1 MLKPDGQIGP
11 YTLIRRLGKGAYGV
25 VWLAEKRTA
34 IATTKVAIKIA
45 NDEGVDLDAIKR
57 EASVWVSASGH
68 PNVLPIIDAD
78 VYDEQVIIVSEYAP
92 DGSLSLWLDSHG
104 GKAPTVGHA
113 LAMLTGILSGLE
125 HLHRRGIIH
134 RDLKPENILL
144 QGDTPR
150 LADFGIA
157 RVLKTNSQSGIASGT
172 PVYMPPEAFD
182 GKRSEQ
188 TDVWSAGVIL
198 YQLLTGRLPFEG
210 DDMASLIGG
219 IVNKTPT
226 PFHIP
231 EAPEIAEVVERSLM
245 KDPAAR
251 YTSARDMRRQITQ
264 IRLDAFDLD
273 SDVTRRGDFDD
284 SISYA
289 PTLRAAKNPET
300 QVLTNLGDAATIRQS
315 TSQINT
321 AENTRVLSKGKSL
334 IFAAIGIA
342 ALALLAIGGFLFF
355 KGKASI
361 GTLRSDAEFTDILN
375 RKTDSW
381 IVRILSGQTAK
392 GGIKELSAGDETAQ
406 VWSTAQCIYGIIDS
420 RKDITPYVPKI
431 KNAFAFIEANR
442 RTTPAAG
449 WNYFGNA
456 NPHTVT
462 EISGWVL
469 MAEVKS
475 LDSKTK
481 IWDDTERQDI
491 LKRIVRDLDD
501 VKQRQDNSG
510 GWRPVKEDGPGFI
523 RTWSSV
529 IALWSLIEARR
540 STTVSEKIGSQYDD
554 NIRRGI
560 NWLLLN
566 YKPGQGWVQNP
577 QRLGQTTRYD
587 GLTAQVMFVLSQAET
602 IEKFS
607 SLVLEQAY
615 INAKK
620 EFITNREFATRL
632 ADKDNS
638 SIPDFD
644 IRFSNSEFMAEGST
658 FLWFPWTLAE
668 ISQLSVD
675 KTLSPD
681 DRQAAAKLRSEMLN
695 TNYDRLDN
703 FVETG
708 TFMYI
713 SAENLFGASVYLETT
728 RSGQAF

>member
-1 MLKPDGQIGP
+1 MLKADSKIGP

-45 NDEGVDLDAIKR
+45 NDEDVDLDAVKR
-57 EASVWVSASGH
+57 EATVWVSASGH

-78 VYDEQVIIVSEYAP
+78 VYEEQVIIVSEYAP
-92 DGSLSLWLDSHG
+92 DGSLALWLDSHG
-104 GKAPTVGHA
+104 GKAPTAGHA

-198 YQLLTGRLPFEG
+198 YQLLTGRLPFQG

-219 IVNKTPT
+219 IVNRSPD
-226 PFHIP
+226 PISSP
-231 EAPEIAEVVERSLM
+231 DAPEIAEVIERSLM
-245 KDPAAR
+245 KDPAHR
-251 YTSARDMRRQITQ
+251 YPSARDMRRHIKE
-264 IRLDAFDLD
+264 IRLDFDPDAAAL
-273 SDVTRRGDFDD
+273 GEFDD

-289 PTLRAAKNPET
+289 PTLRAVTNPET
-300 QVLTNLGDAATIRQS
+300 QVLPNLGDAATIRQS

-321 AENTRVLSKGKSL
+321 AENTRVLLKGKSL

-342 ALALLAIGGFLFF
+342 AIAVIAVSGFLFF
-355 KGKASI
+355 NSKTQKEM
-361 GTLRSDAEFTDILN
+361 LHSDADFAAVLT

-406 VWSTAQCIYGIIDS
+406 VWTTAQCIASIIDS

-442 RTTPAAG
+442 RTTPSAG

-481 IWDDTERQDI
+481 IWNDTERQDI

-510 GWRPVKEDGPGFI
+510 GWRPIKEDGPGFI

-540 STTVSEKIGSQYDD
+540 SPTVNEKIGSQYDD

-577 QRLGQTTRYD
+577 QRLGQTERYD
-587 GLTAQVMFVLSQAET
+587 GLTAQLMFVLSQAET

-620 EFITNREFATRL
+620 EFIANREFATRL

-675 KTLSPD
+675 KTLSAD

-695 TNYDRLDN
+695 TNHDRFEN

-713 SAENLFGASVYLETT
+713 SAENLFGSSVYLETM

>member
-1 MLKPDGQIGP
+1 MLKPDGKIGP

-45 NDEGVDLDAIKR
+45 NDEDVDLDAIKR
-57 EASVWVSASGH
+57 EAAVWVSASGH

-78 VYDEQVIIVSEYAP
+78 VYDGQVIIVSEYAP
-92 DGSLSLWLDSHG
+92 DGSLAAWLDVNG
-104 GKAPTVGHA
+104 GKAPSAGHA
-113 LAMLTGILSGLE
+113 LALLSGILSGLE

-198 YQLLTGRLPFEG
+198 YQLLTGRLPFAG

-219 IVNKTPT
+219 IVNKTPE
-226 PFHIP
+226 PIQVFD
-231 EAPEIAEVVERSLM
+231 APEIAEVIERSLM

-251 YTSARDMRRQITQ
+251 YASARDMRRHIKE
-264 IRLDAFDLD
+264 IRLDSFDLD
-273 SDVTRRGDFDD
+273 SDVARMGDFDD

-289 PTLRAAKNPET
+289 PTLRAPTNPET
-300 QVLTNLGDAATIRQS
+300 QASPNFGDAGTIRQS
-315 TSQINT
+315 TSQIKT
-321 AENTRVLSKGKSL
+321 AENTRVLLKGKNL

-342 ALALLAIGGFLFF
+342 AIAMLAIGGFLYLR
-355 KGKASI
+355 GKTPQLSVR
-361 GTLRSDAEFTDILN
+361 TDAEFTAVLTP
-375 RKTDSW
+375 KTDSW
-381 IVRILSGQTAK
+381 VERIMSAQTPK
-392 GGIKELSAGDETAQ
+392 GGIKELSAADETAQ
-406 VWSTAQCIYGIIDS
+406 VWTTAQCIES
-420 RKDITPYVPKI
+420 VLESQKDLTPHIAKI
-431 KNAFAFIEANR
+431 KNAFTFIEANR
-442 RTTPAAG
+442 RTTPNAG
-449 WNYFGNA
+449 WNYFGNS

-462 EISGWVL
+462 EITGWVL
-469 MAEVKS
+469 MAEIKS
-475 LDSKTK
+475 VDSKTK
-481 IWDDTERQDI
+481 IWDDTERQDM

-501 VKQRQDNSG
+501 IKQRQDNSG
-510 GWRPVKEDGPGFI
+510 GWRPVKEDGPGFM

-529 IALWSLIEARR
+529 IALWSMIEARK
-540 STTVSEKIGSQYDD
+540 SPAVSERIGLQYDD

-566 YKPGQGWVQNP
+566 YKHGQGWVQNP
-577 QRLGQTTRYD
+577 QRLGQTTRFD
-587 GLTAQVMFVLSQAET
+587 GLTAQSMFVLSQAET
-602 IEKFS
+602 LETFS
-607 SLVLEQAY
+607 QLRLEQVY

-620 EFITNREFATRL
+620 EFLTNREFATRA

-668 ISQLSVD
+668 LSQLSVD
-675 KTLSPD
+675 KSLSPYE
-681 DRQAAAKLRSEMLN
+681 RQTAARLRSEMLS
-695 TNYDRLDN
+695 TNYDRLEN
-703 FVETG
+703 IVETSNL
-708 TFMYI
+708 MYI
-713 SAENLFGASVYLETT
+713 FAENLFGSTVYLETT
-728 RSGQAF
+728 RSVQTF